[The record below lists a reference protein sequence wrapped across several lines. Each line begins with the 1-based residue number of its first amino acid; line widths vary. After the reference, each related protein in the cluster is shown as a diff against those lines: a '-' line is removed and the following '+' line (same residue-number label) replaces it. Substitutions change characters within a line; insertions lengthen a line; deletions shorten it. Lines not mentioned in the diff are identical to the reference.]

1 MSLTKKQLNRY
12 ARQIMLKEIGTKGQK
27 ELLKSKVLVIGAGGL
42 GSAVLYYLA
51 ASGTGTIGIV
61 DFDKVEESNL
71 QRQIIHSS
79 SDLGKLKVDSAKESI
94 RKLNNDILVITYNEE
109 LNYNNAENI
118 ISKYDFV
125 IDACDNFKTRFIIC
139 DICHKFNIPY
149 SYGGIENFSGQ
160 TLTVIP
166 KESACLRCLFH
177 EKIDTNK
184 LKATATPVFSP
195 IIGIIGSIQAFQAL
209 KFFLNIGELLINQL
223 LIFEGLNN
231 KSRTVKK
238 KKKKNCPLCSS

>member
-12 ARQIMLKEIGTKGQK
+12 ARQIILKEIGHKGQK
-27 ELLKSKVLVIGAGGL
+27 RLLRSKVLVIGAGGL

-71 QRQIIHSS
+71 QRQIIHNS
-79 SDLGKLKVDSAKESI
+79 SDLGKLKIDSAKESI
-94 RKLNNDILVITYNEE
+94 QKLNSDIVVKTYNKE
-109 LNYNNAENI
+109 LAYNNAENI

-139 DICHKFNIPY
+139 DICHKLNIPY
-149 SYGGIENFSGQ
+149 SYGGVENFSGQ

-166 KESACLRCLFH
+166 RESACLRCLFH
-177 EKIDTNK
+177 EKTDINK
-184 LKATATPVFSP
+184 LEATPVFSP

-209 KFFLNIGELLINQL
+209 KFFLNIGELLTNQL

-231 KSRTVKK
+231 HFRTVELSRQ
-238 KKKKNCPLCSS
+238 KNCPLCST